1 MMMAVGDVQAARDF
15 RGLLSSCVD
24 RWPVECAAVFFWGFV
39 EPGHT
44 VLTHLF
50 YRADGSLFLKSG
62 EALSDE
68 AARALWDVPDE
79 VDPDRGEVA
88 SVMATYRVSDG
99 SVSVWVCFGD
109 EAVQSWSRMA
119 HKREIAAELCP
130 L

>member
-1 MMMAVGDVQAARDF
+1 MMMVVGDVQAVRDF
-15 RGLLSSCVD
+15 RELVSSGVGD
-24 RWPVECAAVFFWGFV
+24 WPVECAAVFFWGFV

-44 VLTHLF
+44 RLTHLF
-50 YRADGSLFLKSG
+50 YRADGSLFLEPG

-68 AARALWDVPDE
+68 AARALWDIPDE

-109 EAVQSWSRMA
+109 EAVQSWSRMV
-119 HKREIAAELCP
+119 EMDDFAAEVCP

>member
-1 MMMAVGDVQAARDF
+1 MMVVGDVQVVRDF
-15 RGLLSSCVD
+15 RGLVSSCVD

-62 EALSDE
+62 KALSDE

-99 SVSVWVCFGD
+99 SVSAWVCFGD
-109 EAVQSWSRMA
+109 EAVRQVSRMV
-119 HKREIAAELCP
+119 EMDDFAAEVCP